1 VRSAAVRLRLLRRET
16 ALDAPLA
23 ERLFSAE
30 DADHLRPFLRAVV
43 ATTEDVPVSRTHS
56 SPLGTTE

>member
-16 ALDAPLA
+16 AFDAPLA
-23 ERLFSAE
+23 VRLFSAE
-30 DADHLRPFLRAVV
+30 DADLLRPFLRADE
-43 ATTEDVPVSRTHS
+43 ATTESVPVSRAHS